1 MISLQDMFDIK
12 RSKIDGCLELIPSIF
27 EDHRGSFVKVFHQ
40 DAFASAGLE
49 NSFTEEYYSKS
60 LKGVI
65 RGLHFQIPPK
75 DHVKVVYCVQG
86 SVFDV
91 VLDLRVGSPT
101 FGEYEV
107 FSLTAKDAN
116 MVYIPKGMAHGFCS
130 LSEASILV
138 YKTSTVYDA
147 NYDSGIRWDSAGIQW
162 PTETPIVSDR
172 DKQFPT
178 FQSFKSPFGPT
189 HI

>member
-1 MISLQDMFDIK
+1 MFEIKKTKIS
-12 RSKIDGCLELIPSIF
+12 GCLELIPNIF
-27 EDHRGSFVKVFHQ
+27 DDKRGLFVKVFHQ
-40 DAFASAGLE
+40 NAFASAGLE
-49 NSFTEEYYSKS
+49 TNFTEEYYSKS
-60 LKGVI
+60 IKGVI

-75 DHVKVVYCVQG
+75 DHVKVCYCVQG

-91 VLDLRVGSPT
+91 VLDLRLGSPT
-101 FGEYEV
+101 FGEHEV

-130 LSEASILV
+130 LSESSILV

-162 PTETPIVSDR
+162 PTESPIMSDR
-172 DKQFPT
+172 DKEFID
-178 FQSFKSPFGPT
+178 FQSFKSPFGPALL
-189 HI
+189 